1 LPERHTDFI
10 FSVLGEEFG
19 LWGSLIVLMLFT
31 YVFYRAIRIAVRSR
45 SRFASNLVI
54 GAASILL
61 FQFVINVG
69 MTLGF
74 MPVTGLAL
82 PLLSYGGTALVL
94 AWTLIGFIVSAD
106 YRWQEY

>member
-1 LPERHTDFI
+1 VVLLFGFI
-10 FSVLGEEFG
+10 
-19 LWGSLIVLMLFT
+19 
-31 YVFYRAIRIAVRSR
+31 FYRAIRIAVRCR
-45 SRFASNLVI
+45 SKFASNVVM
-54 GAASILL
+54 GAAAILM
-61 FQFVINVG
+61 FQFVINIG

-94 AWTLIGFIVSAD
+94 AWSLVALIVSAG